1 MLRCQL
7 TSRTAYLMMT
17 LTRRTAQLSLAPPSS
32 EISLLAPSRT
42 PESANACTECVV
54 SSGFFRAGF
63 SSSRKALTGI
73 RVLLHLLQYICSSEL
88 KSYEGMKLR
97 TVKMSKGRD
106 LLDSTIAGH
115 HVVHPLAA
123 GPSTTVSCALSHRHI
138 SNRRDAPTRLPP
150 SPSTSAGCRRCRQLG
165 RLHHGIS

>member
-1 MLRCQL
+1 
-7 TSRTAYLMMT
+7 MMT
-17 LTRRTAQLSLAPPSS
+17 LTRRTAQLSLAPLSS

-54 SSGFFRAGF
+54 SSRVFRAGF
-63 SSSRKALTGI
+63 SSSRKVLTGI
-73 RVLLHLLQYICSSEL
+73 RVLLHLLQYIFI
-88 KSYEGMKLR
+88 R
-97 TVKMSKGRD
+97 TKIIRRHESADSKNVKGQGSA
-106 LLDSTIAGH
+106 DSTIAGH

-150 SPSTSAGCRRCRQLG
+150 SPSTSAGGRTCLQHG